1 MTLAVRAFVAA
12 ATVLALVPARA
23 QPATDD
29 GSASASIT
37 GYAQFNT
44 TLDAGGRFNWAG
56 GFASASVTRQVT
68 PQLSAGLR
76 ARYEYQ
82 SWNWHEPTGFA
93 NTTPWKSMNAP
104 SVALDLDYVYAPDL
118 IFGLR
123 PVVEWAFETGANTG
137 DALTYGAV
145 ASATKVFSKDLALG
159 IGITAFR
166 RIDKTEVLPFPIVNW
181 QLSDKWRIANPF
193 EAGPAGGAGL
203 EAVYSPDERRE
214 YALGVSYRS
223 YRFRLATD
231 NATPS
236 GVGENHF
243 IPIFLRVSQRLSKD
257 ARIDFYGAIATYG
270 NASVDYENGGGRYSD
285 DYNIGPALAATLVVN
300 F

>member
-1 MTLAVRAFVAA
+1 MTVVVRAIIAA
-12 ATVLALVPARA
+12 ATVFALAPAHA
-23 QPATDD
+23 QLAPGD
-29 GSASASIT
+29 GSASASLT
-37 GYAQFNT
+37 GYMQFNT
-44 TLDAGGRFNWAG
+44 PLDAGGRFNWAG
-56 GFASASVTRQVT
+56 GLASATATRQVT
-68 PQLSAGLR
+68 SQFSAGVV

-82 SWNWHEPTGFA
+82 SWNWHEPTAFA
-93 NTTPWKSMNAP
+93 NATPWKNINAP
-104 SVALDLDYVYAPDL
+104 SIALDLDYAYAPDL
-118 IFGLR
+118 ILGLR
-123 PVVEWAFETGANTG
+123 PVVEWGFETGANTG

-145 ASATKVFSKDLALG
+145 ASATKVFSKDLVLG
-159 IGITAFR
+159 LGVTAFR
-166 RIDKTEVLPFPIVNW
+166 RIDKTQVLPFPIVNW

-193 EAGPAGGAGL
+193 EAGPAGGAGI

-236 GVGENHF
+236 GIGENHF
-243 IPIFLRVSQRLSKD
+243 IPIFLRVSQWLSKD

-270 NASVDYENGGGRYSD
+270 NASVDYQDGGGRYSD